1 MAAPRFAWAALWI
14 VLLSVQTTL
23 AQGSESPSDP
33 DSTSIAMPLTP
44 SAVARDMSAHYYVR
58 LRRDPWRALGWEALF
73 PGAGSYYNGIHV
85 SAIVTFSISVIGAG
99 LWTIGAVLDRDALW
113 WTGAGTFAAGRAAG
127 LVAAPVG
134 AVRLNAAFR
143 RQLGLAYRF

>member
-1 MAAPRFAWAALWI
+1 M
-14 VLLSVQTTL
+14 VLLWSVQTAR
-23 AQGSESPSDP
+23 AQSPASLPDTQSTSESA
-33 DSTSIAMPLTP
+33 STVPLTP
-44 SAVARDMSAHYYVR
+44 SAAARDMNAHYYRR

-85 SAIVTFSISVIGAG
+85 SAIATFSISVVGAG
-99 LWTIGAVLDRDALW
+99 LWTLGAALDRDALW
-113 WTGAGTFAAGRAAG
+113 WAGAGAFTAGRAAG

>member
-1 MAAPRFAWAALWI
+1 MAARRFAWGALL
-14 VLLSVQTTL
+14 VLLWSVQSAR
-23 AQGSESPSDP
+23 AQSPASPSDSE
-33 DSTSIAMPLTP
+33 STSTAAPLTP
-44 SAVARDMSAHYYVR
+44 SRVARDMNAHYYRR
-58 LRRDPWRALGWEALF
+58 LQRDPWRALGWEALC

-85 SAIVTFSISVIGAG
+85 SAVVTLSISVVGAG
-99 LWTIGAVLDRDALW
+99 LWTLGAVLDRDVLW
-113 WTGAGTFAAGRAAG
+113 WAGAGTFAAGRAAG